1 MSVPA
6 AIEAVSAPICDLV
19 LTHARLMLDARYP
32 WIVLVPKADGLIEI
46 EDLPA
51 AERALLLEEAVLAG
65 QAVRAVGGVIG
76 FGVEKLNIAALGNV
90 TPDLH
95 VHVIGRRRG
104 DPAWAG
110 PVWGVGAAEA
120 YDNDVLYAAVAA
132 AQVVLAAQSKRSS
145 S

>member
-1 MSVPA
+1 MSVPE
-6 AIEAVSAPICDLV
+6 AIEAVSAPICDLA
-19 LTHARLMLDARYP
+19 LSHARLMLDARYP
-32 WIVLVPKADGLIEI
+32 WIVLVAKGDGLIEI
-46 EDLPA
+46 EDLPR

-65 QAVRAVGGVIG
+65 EAVRAVGGVIG
-76 FGVEKLNIAALGNV
+76 FVVEKLNIAALGNI

-95 VHVIGRRRG
+95 VHVIGRRKG

-132 AQVVLAAQSKRSS
+132 AKLALAGRANSRS
-145 S
+145 